1 MSGTH
6 FYLTLPSNASL
17 NEFPNNKTTSYRVKL
32 PQSIDLEGIWE
43 VGLYSIS
50 YPNTW
55 YTLQKGV
62 DTHPFYAD
70 RTDLFQQAI
79 MDYGYYQSM
88 QELIKA
94 ANKALS
100 RNVSDNIKLTYNA
113 FTGKVTVQIKNGF
126 QFAVMKPLS
135 IILGFGG
142 KDVMLKKTTE
152 SPYVADLTIYVY
164 CDIVQPQIVGDTSAQ
179 LLKSIPAEG
188 KLGDIIAKTFTNI
201 QYVPIRTKSFEAVE
215 VLLRNDTGDPVPFE
229 RGKVVITLHAFQK
242 AQLFHI
248 EMSNPYLRYYLDQ
261 QGHGMTVLRGSPW
274 QIGHGQMGYGLGG
287 LFRSVAR
294 AVMPMVKSGEKALEN
309 IGANFVGDVLAG
321 KNVKEAA
328 KARTL
333 EAANVTKRKAV
344 NKLMNQTGSGKRGS
358 KQAAK
363 KRLKREKHSH
373 LLPETSRL
381 RSGEQLLLARTYLVK
396 YEFRTFQIAR
406 MHQE

>member
-32 PQSIDLEGIWE
+32 PQSIDLEGVWE

-62 DTHPFYAD
+62 DTHLFYGD
-70 RTDLFQQAI
+70 RTGLFQQAI

-88 QELIKA
+88 PELIKA

-113 FTGKVTVQIKNGF
+113 LTGKVTVQIKNGF
-126 QFAVMKPLS
+126 QFAAMKPLS

-152 SPYVADLTIYVY
+152 SPYVADLTAVSTIYVY

-188 KLGDIIAKTFTNI
+188 TFGDIITKTFTNI
-201 QYVPIRTKSFEAVE
+201 QYVPIQRKLFEDVE
-215 VLLRNDTGDPVPFE
+215 ILLRSDTGDPVPFE
-229 RGKVVITLHAFQK
+229 RGKVVTTLH
-242 AQLFHI
+242 
-248 EMSNPYLRYYLDQ
+248 
-261 QGHGMTVLRGSPW
+261 
-274 QIGHGQMGYGLGG
+274 
-287 LFRSVAR
+287 FR
-294 AVMPMVKSGEKALEN
+294 
-309 IGANFVGDVLAG
+309 
-321 KNVKEAA
+321 
-328 KARTL
+328 
-333 EAANVTKRKAV
+333 
-344 NKLMNQTGSGKRGS
+344 Q
-358 KQAAK
+358 
-363 KRLKREKHSH
+363 HSYF
-373 LLPETSRL
+373 S
-381 RSGEQLLLARTYLVK
+381 
-396 YEFRTFQIAR
+396 
-406 MHQE
+406 

>member
-6 FYLTLPSNASL
+6 FDFTLPSNASL
-17 NEFPNNKTTSYRVKL
+17 NEFPNSKTTSYRVKL
-32 PQSIDLEGIWE
+32 PQSIDLEGVWE

-50 YPNTW
+50 YPNIW

-62 DTHPFYAD
+62 DTHLFYAD
-70 RTDLFQQAI
+70 RTGLFQQAI

-94 ANKALS
+94 ANKALT

-113 FTGKVTVQIKNGF
+113 FTGKVAVQIKNGF

-152 SPYVADLTIYVY
+152 SPYVADLTTVSTIYVY

-188 KLGDIIAKTFTNI
+188 KFGDIIAKTFTNI

-229 RGKVVITLHAFQK
+229 RGKVVITLH
-242 AQLFHI
+242 
-248 EMSNPYLRYYLDQ
+248 
-261 QGHGMTVLRGSPW
+261 
-274 QIGHGQMGYGLGG
+274 
-287 LFRSVAR
+287 FR
-294 AVMPMVKSGEKALEN
+294 
-309 IGANFVGDVLAG
+309 
-321 KNVKEAA
+321 
-328 KARTL
+328 
-333 EAANVTKRKAV
+333 
-344 NKLMNQTGSGKRGS
+344 
-358 KQAAK
+358 
-363 KRLKREKHSH
+363 KHSYF
-373 LLPETSRL
+373 T
-381 RSGEQLLLARTYLVK
+381 
-396 YEFRTFQIAR
+396 
-406 MHQE
+406 